1 MLSRAKSV
9 ASKLQSGKKGTSAP
23 PILPLKMRGTRAP
36 DHPVPERMILAL
48 VLVLRWCLPAMT
60 RTLGDASASTRACPV
75 PKAVYPE
82 GHRRFGGE
90 AARPRRVGGD
100 RGGSQ
105 GTWPQRTPF
114 GGRLLLVVQSDA
126 KVQRASAIFADC
138 CTLAPAED
146 LLRGRQRDL
155 PSLPLNLR
163 VVVAAYDGPVA
174 IDAEAGR

>member
-1 MLSRAKSV
+1 MV
-9 ASKLQSGKKGTSAP
+9 
-23 PILPLKMRGTRAP
+23 
-36 DHPVPERMILAL
+36 
-48 VLVLRWCLPAMT
+48 
-60 RTLGDASASTRACPV
+60 SASNDENSR
-75 PKAVYPE
+75 
-82 GHRRFGGE
+82 RRFRVNPRLPR
-90 AARPRRVGGD
+90 AAGRLPGRSPKVWRRGSQAPSRGGD